1 MGGETVRFDW
11 KNPSR
16 GLAITVIVLISIGL
30 GFFADFIVTCL
41 EKSAYPQGYSEYVT
55 VYAEAYGVPERNA
68 GLDEAKAG
76 IKIARRNINNL
87 RYADDS

>member
-30 GFFADFIVTCL
+30 GFFADFIAPICNRTRM
-41 EKSAYPQGYSEYVT
+41 
-55 VYAEAYGVPERNA
+55 AE
-68 GLDEAKAG
+68 
-76 IKIARRNINNL
+76 
-87 RYADDS
+87 